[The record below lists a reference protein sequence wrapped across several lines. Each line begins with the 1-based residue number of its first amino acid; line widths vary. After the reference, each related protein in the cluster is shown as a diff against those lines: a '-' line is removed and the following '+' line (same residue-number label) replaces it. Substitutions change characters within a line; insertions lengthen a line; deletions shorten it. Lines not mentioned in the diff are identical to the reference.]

1 MPLQNR
7 VTPFGEIVADPARG
21 TLMGNRGGCLH
32 DEGKRLRRRRWV
44 TERWI
49 TCLLEF
55 RGWHREVM
63 RPGYYTELFFLD
75 EATAL
80 AAGHRPCAECRHA
93 DFKHFR
99 QAWLAGNP
107 GAGLPP
113 ESSISAIDRVLH
125 AERCGPDWA
134 KRTFEAPLGQLPD
147 GVMVAAGNE
156 AFLQWRQQLLP
167 WSFSGY
173 GDPFVA
179 DPRRTITVLTPP
191 STVRAIGAGYRPAVH
206 QSAK

>member
-21 TLMGNRGGCLH
+21 ALMGNRGGCLH
-32 DEGKRLRRRRWV
+32 DDRKRLRRRRWV

-93 DFKHFR
+93 DFTCFR

-107 GAGLPP
+107 AAGLAPR
-113 ESSISAIDRVLH
+113 SSISAIDRVLH
-125 AERCGPDWA
+125 AERCGLDWG
-134 KRTFEAPLGQLPD
+134 KRTFDAPLGDLPD
-147 GVMVAAGNE
+147 GVMVAAGSD
-156 AFLQWRQQLLP
+156 AFLVWRRKLLP
-167 WSFSGY
+167 WSFTGY
-173 GDPFVA
+173 GEPLLA
-179 DPRRTITVLTPP
+179 DPRRTMTVLTPP
-191 STVRAIGAGYRPAVH
+191 STVRAIGAGYGPDVH
-206 QSAK
+206 VSAK